1 MIRMSK
7 RYGKPPK
14 KQKTKKHVLGEC
26 QCAKCK
32 VTVMERVVLQ
42 DHNALVNLIDLLVKE
57 KIIKVPPH
65 AKVKNMKTLESFME
79 SEEDE

>member
-1 MIRMSK
+1 
-7 RYGKPPK
+7 
-14 KQKTKKHVLGEC
+14 
-26 QCAKCK
+26 
-32 VTVMERVVLQ
+32 MERVVLQ